1 MSFIGAMG
9 VVAQQG
15 NQAVASAP
23 TSVSIATG
31 IGGGTYDNS
40 FDTDDSDA
48 ALSALT
54 FADAA
59 PLNVGEDKEVR
70 ERKARWRRE
79 MSTKPG
85 LMMN

>member
-1 MSFIGAMG
+1 MAEK
-9 VVAQQG
+9 
-15 NQAVASAP
+15 
-23 TSVSIATG
+23 
-31 IGGGTYDNS
+31 
-40 FDTDDSDA
+40 
-48 ALSALT
+48 ALSKPLKFAVRGSAKLLAAKAVGWALTKANVGSAALT

-79 MSTKPG
+79 MSTKPD